1 MLHASINS
9 AERNR
14 PHDRPLYELID
25 VKDTTGTILRIGH
38 RGAAGYSPENSLAA
52 LDKAIEL
59 GADLVEVDVRRTRDG
74 VLVLFHDEQVDRTT
88 DGHGKLEEFTL
99 HNLRKL
105 DTGLGQ
111 PVPLLE
117 EALKRIQGRIG
128 VILELKVEGTATQAC
143 RVVESSGYSGPI
155 MYASFLHRE
164 LMDVRRMQ
172 PSAETLVLAKDI
184 GHDFR
189 IFATHAQFTHVGLAV
204 DCVTPGLVTALHAE
218 GLKVFAFTANTSAD
232 IRRMKTCG
240 VDGIISN
247 FPDRI

>member
-1 MLHASINS
+1 MFHASSNF
-9 AERNR
+9 AARDR
-14 PHDRPLYELID
+14 PHDGPLLYKVIT
-25 VKDTTGTILRIGH
+25 VKGTTGTILRIGH
-38 RGAAGYSPENSLAA
+38 RGAAGHSPENSLAA

-88 DGHGKLEEFTL
+88 DGHGMLENITL
-99 HNLRKL
+99 NNLRKL
-105 DTGLGQ
+105 DAGLGQ

-128 VILELKVEGTATQAC
+128 VILELKVEGIATQTC
-143 RVVESSGYSGPI
+143 KVVKSSGYSGPI
-155 MYASFLHRE
+155 MYASFIHRE
-164 LMDVRRMQ
+164 LMDVRQMQ
-172 PSAETLVLAKDI
+172 PLAETLVLAKDI

-189 IFATHAQFTHVGLAV
+189 IFATQFTHVGLAV
-204 DCVTPGLVTALHAE
+204 DCVTPSLVTTLHAE
-218 GLKVFAFTANTSAD
+218 GLKVFAFTANKPAD